1 MEPVMFMPTEIMVIA
16 SLALSLLLYAGVWSA
31 AVPDV
36 EEWGR

>member
-1 MEPVMFMPTEIMVIA
+1 MEPVMFIPTEIIAVA
-16 SLALSLLLYAGVWSA
+16 SLALSLFLIAGVWSA